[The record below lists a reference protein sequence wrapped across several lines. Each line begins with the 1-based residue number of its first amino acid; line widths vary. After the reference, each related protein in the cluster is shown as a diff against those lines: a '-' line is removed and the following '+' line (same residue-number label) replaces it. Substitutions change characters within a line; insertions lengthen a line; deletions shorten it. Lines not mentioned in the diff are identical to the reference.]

1 MIWPET
7 IERAVTAFGKLPG
20 VGYKTALRKV
30 LAMSNWSKAELEEFS
45 ESIKLMTELNR
56 CNDCHLF
63 SEEAVCSVC
72 RSEERQSEKTICVIE
87 NVKDLMAIENSN
99 QYRGLYHILGGVL
112 NPLMGVTP
120 DHLRVDKLVERIKE
134 LNIENLILAINPSVE
149 GDVTCSYIRELLPE
163 YINVERIGFGVPIGS
178 SLEYLDPLTISKAFE
193 NRKTV

>member
-20 VGYKTALRKV
+20 VGHKTALRKV
-30 LAMSNWSKAELEEFS
+30 LAMSNWTDAELKEFAS
-45 ESIKLMTELNR
+45 SVQMMTDLNR
-56 CNDCHLF
+56 CEECHLF
-63 SEEAVCSVC
+63 CEQATCSVC
-72 RSEERQSEKTICVIE
+72 RSAERQEEKTICVIE

-112 NPLMGVTP
+112 NPLMGITP
-120 DHLRVDKLVERIKE
+120 DHLRIEKLVERITTFK
-134 LNIENLILAINPSVE
+134 IENLILAINPSVE

-163 YINVERIGFGVPIGS
+163 NISVERIGFGVPIGS
-178 SLEYLDPLTISKAFE
+178 SLEYLDPLTITKAFE